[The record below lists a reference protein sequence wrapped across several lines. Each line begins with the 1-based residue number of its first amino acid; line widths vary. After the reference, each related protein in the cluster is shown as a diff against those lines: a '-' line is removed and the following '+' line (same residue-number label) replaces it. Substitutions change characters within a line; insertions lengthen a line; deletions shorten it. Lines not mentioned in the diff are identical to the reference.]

1 MTAWEEVAAGIFRRR
16 YQPYDVSVC
25 VVRGTGGLLVCD
37 TRSSHRQAD
46 EILADLRELGTLP
59 VRWVVNTHAHFDH
72 SFGNARFG
80 PGSDLG
86 APIYGHERVP
96 AHLDAYERPMLA
108 ELIAAGEEPA
118 GEWRE
123 IVITPPTVLVGE
135 KMTLDLGG
143 TAAELLHLGR
153 GHTDNDLLVHLPA
166 SGVWLTGD
174 LVEESGP
181 PVYGSGSFPLD
192 WPATIGRLRAA
203 LRDGDVLVPGH
214 GAVVGAAFLAA
225 QHEQLAAVAALII
238 ELHAAGVPVEH
249 AEAEAGDR
257 WPFPEGMPGAGLAA
271 AARDGYRVLARMDTQ
286 PSGDTPDPDGPEPPA
301 GLRLS

>member
-1 MTAWEEVAAGIFRRR
+1 MTWEEVAAGVFRRR

-25 VVRGTGGLLVCD
+25 AVRGAGGLLVCD
-37 TRSSHRQAD
+37 TRASHRQAG
-46 EILADLRELGTLP
+46 EIRADLAELGALP

-108 ELIAAGEEPA
+108 DVIASGEEPA
-118 GEWRE
+118 DEWAE

-135 KMTLDLGG
+135 AMTLGLGG
-143 TAAELLHLGR
+143 AAAELLHFGR

-174 LVEESGP
+174 LIEESGP
-181 PVYGSGSFPLD
+181 PVYGPDSFPLD
-192 WPATIGRLRAA
+192 WPATIARLQAA
-203 LRDGDVLVPGH
+203 LGAADVLVPGH
-214 GAVVGAAFLAA
+214 GAVVDAGFVSA
-225 QHEQLAAVAALII
+225 QYEQLAAVATLITD
-238 ELHAAGVPVEH
+238 LHAAGVPEEQAV
-249 AEAEAGDR
+249 AAGAGR
-257 WPFPEGMPGAGLAA
+257 WPFPADWMPEAVRTGYAQLA
-271 AARDGYRVLARMDTQ
+271 
-286 PSGDTPDPDGPEPPA
+286 S
-301 GLRLS
+301 

>member
-1 MTAWEEVAAGIFRRR
+1 MADGAASLGRVTVWEEVADGVFRRR
-16 YQPYDVSVC
+16 YQPHDVSVC

-46 EILADLRELGTLP
+46 EIRADLKELGALP

-80 PGSDLG
+80 PDSDLG
-86 APIYGHERVP
+86 APIYAHERVP

-108 ELIAAGEEPA
+108 ELIAAGEEPVD
-118 GEWRE
+118 EWRE

-143 TAAELLHLGR
+143 PAAELLHLGR
-153 GHTDNDLLVHLPA
+153 GHTDNDLLLYLPA
-166 SGVWLTGD
+166 SGVWLVGD

-192 WPATIGRLRAA
+192 WPGTIGRLRAA
-203 LRDGDVLVPGH
+203 LREGDVLVPGH
-214 GAVVGAAFLAA
+214 GAVVDAAFLAA
-225 QHEQLAAVAALII
+225 QHEQLAAAAALVRD
-238 ELHAAGVPVEH
+238 LHAAGVPAEQ

-257 WPFPEGMPGAGLAA
+257 WPFPEGLPGAGLAA
-271 AARDGYRVLARMDTQ
+271 AARDGYRQ
-286 PSGDTPDPDGPEPPA
+286 
-301 GLRLS
+301 LSASPGE

>member
-1 MTAWEEVAAGIFRRR
+1 MTWEEVAAGVFRRR
-16 YQPYDVSVC
+16 YQPHDVSVC

-37 TRSSHRQAD
+37 TRSSHRQAN
-46 EILADLRELGTLP
+46 EIRADLAELGTLP

-108 ELIAAGEEPA
+108 EVIASGEEPA

-135 KMTLDLGG
+135 AMTLDLGG
-143 TAAELLHLGR
+143 TAAELLHFGR
-153 GHTDNDLLVHLPA
+153 GHTDNDLLVHLPD
-166 SGVWLTGD
+166 SGAWLTGD

-181 PVYGSGSFPLD
+181 PVYGPDSFPLD
-192 WPATIGRLRAA
+192 WPATIARLQAA
-203 LRDGDVLVPGH
+203 LGEGDVLVPGH
-214 GAVVGAAFLAA
+214 GAVVDAAFVSA
-225 QHEQLAAVAALII
+225 QHEQLAAVATLITD
-238 ELHAAGVPVEH
+238 LHAAGVPENG
-249 AEAEAGDR
+249 ALAAGGGR
-257 WPFPEGMPGAGLAA
+257 WPFPAAGMSEAVRNGYAQLA
-271 AARDGYRVLARMDTQ
+271 
-286 PSGDTPDPDGPEPPA
+286 S
-301 GLRLS
+301 

>member
-1 MTAWEEVAAGIFRRR
+1 MTAWEEVADGVFRRR
-16 YQPYDVSVC
+16 YQPHDVSVC
-25 VVRGTGGLLVCD
+25 VIRGAGGLLVCD

-46 EILADLRELGTLP
+46 EIRADLRELGTLP

-72 SFGNARFG
+72 TFGNARFG

-86 APIYGHERVP
+86 APIYGQERVP

-108 ELIAAGEEPA
+108 GLIAAGEEPR
-118 GEWRE
+118 GEWAE

-135 KMTLDLGG
+135 AMTLDLGG

-192 WPATIGRLRAA
+192 WPATIGRLRSA
-203 LRDGDVLVPGH
+203 LREGDVLVPGH
-214 GAVVGAAFLAA
+214 GAVVDAVFLAA
-225 QHEQLAAVAALII
+225 QHEQLAAAATLIR
-238 ELHAAGVPVEH
+238 ELHAAGVPAER
-249 AEAEAGDR
+249 AEAEARDR
-257 WPFPEGMPGAGLAA
+257 WPFPEGLPGCGFAA
-271 AARDGYRVLARMDTQ
+271 AIRDGYRQLT
-286 PSGDTPDPDGPEPPA
+286 GPWPQRPPPA
-301 GLRLS
+301 RG